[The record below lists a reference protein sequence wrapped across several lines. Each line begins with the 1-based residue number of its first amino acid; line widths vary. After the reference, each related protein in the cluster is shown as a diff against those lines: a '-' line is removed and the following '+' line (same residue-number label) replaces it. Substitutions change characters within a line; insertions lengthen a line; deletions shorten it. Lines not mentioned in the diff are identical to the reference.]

1 MTQENLNKQILL
13 RTILLIVVICLF
25 QFTNLDIFIQ
35 SFFYD
40 FESKNWLIDKNEPIL
55 KLFLYDGLKK
65 AIIIFNVL
73 ILIALIFFRKKQII
87 QEYKKGL
94 LIVLLSAIFIPSI
107 IGTLKAIT
115 NTPCPC
121 NIINFGG
128 TYPDIKVFDKYPED
142 FIQKSDRKSV
152 V

>member
-13 RTILLIVVICLF
+13 TTILLIVVICLF

-65 AIIIFNVL
+65 AIICFNVL
-73 ILIALIFFRKKQII
+73 ILIALIFVRKKQIM
-87 QEYKKGL
+87 Q
-94 LIVLLSAIFIPSI
+94 
-107 IGTLKAIT
+107 
-115 NTPCPC
+115 
-121 NIINFGG
+121 
-128 TYPDIKVFDKYPED
+128 
-142 FIQKSDRKSV
+142 
-152 V
+152 